1 VDVSRYAGIIG
12 IVFAAAAVLGIIAYT
27 KLEIYPLKKTVE
39 VSREARAND
48 FLALERWLN
57 ANGRPVRK
65 IPGGSSAD
73 ITGTP
78 EKTVFIQS
86 SVFNWDDSDMDSLV
100 SWINGGGNLVVSL
113 DHTPWG
119 EGPPVS
125 FLLGFGVYV
134 EAYPFEDEETS
145 GGENANA
152 SGVTDAGGEI
162 QRGKD
167 FFPVFDYRLRFKI
180 LSPEEKTAHDAERPE
195 TFTDH
200 NGNIKLVN
208 VPAEEG
214 RLTVFGYPDFMVNDN
229 LRSEI
234 NARLAWSLFEE
245 GSVLFIRGRRIVK
258 SFFGKFA
265 ERGDFVP
272 LCVSLAV
279 LVVAGFW
286 MVIPVF
292 GLVRGGEKSRARPI
306 QERFR
311 AEIRLF
317 KKYRSLSIY
326 LDPYLRELRRKIPA
340 GNLPAGNSPAGETE
354 SEIQRIE
361 SALKSGKKMSNREII
376 RDLLIL
382 EKTMER
388 L

>member
-1 VDVSRYAGIIG
+1 MSRYAGIIG
-12 IVFAAAAVLGIIAYT
+12 MVFAAAAVLGIIAYT

-65 IPGGSSAD
+65 ISGGSSAD

-100 SWINGGGNLVVSL
+100 SWINGGGNLIVSL
-113 DHTPWG
+113 DYAPQG
-119 EGPPVS
+119 GGPPAS
-125 FLLGFGVYV
+125 FLLGFGVHV
-134 EAYPFEDEETS
+134 EAYPFEDEETP
-145 GGENANA
+145 GGESADA
-152 SGVTDAGGEI
+152 SGVIGAGGEI
-162 QRGKD
+162 QHRED
-167 FFPVFDYRLRFKI
+167 FFPAFDYRLRFKI
-180 LSPEEKTAHDAERPE
+180 FFPEERTGCNAGRPE

-200 NGNIKLVN
+200 DGNIKLVN
-208 VPAEEG
+208 IQAEEG
-214 RLTVFGYPDFMVNDN
+214 RLTVFGYPDFMVNYN
-229 LRSEI
+229 LRSET
-234 NARLAWSLFEE
+234 NARFAWSLFEE
-245 GSVLFIRGRRIVK
+245 GSVLFIRGRRIVQ

-272 LCVSLAV
+272 LCVSLLV

-292 GLVRGGEKSRARPI
+292 GLVRGGGKSRARPI

-340 GNLPAGNSPAGETE
+340 GNLPAGKSFAAETE

-361 SALKSGKKMSNREII
+361 SALRSGKKMSNKEII
-376 RDLLIL
+376 RNLLFL

>member
-1 VDVSRYAGIIG
+1 VSRYAGIIG
-12 IVFAAAAVLGIIAYT
+12 IALAAAAVLGIIAYT
-27 KLEIYPLKKTVE
+27 KLEIYPLKKSLE
-39 VSREARAND
+39 VSREAEAND
-48 FLALERWLN
+48 FLALERWLK
-57 ANGRPVRK
+57 AGGRLVRK
-65 IPGGSSAD
+65 IPSGSSDD
-73 ITGTP
+73 ITGIP

-86 SVFNWDDSDMDSLV
+86 SAFDWDNSDMDSLA
-100 SWINGGGNLVVSL
+100 SWINGGGNLIVSL
-113 DHTPWG
+113 DYTPYG
-119 EGPPVS
+119 EDPPGS
-125 FLLGFGVYV
+125 FLSGFGVYV

-145 GGENANA
+145 GDEDDAS
-152 SGVTDAGGEI
+152 SGVINTGGEI
-162 QRGKD
+162 PYGED
-167 FFPVFDYRLRFKI
+167 AFFPDFDYRLRFKI
-180 LSPEEKTAHDAERPE
+180 FSPEEGAGHDAGGPE

-208 VPAEEG
+208 IPAEEG
-214 RLTVFGYPDFMVNDN
+214 RLTVFGDSDFMVNYN
-229 LRSEI
+229 LRMEV
-234 NARLAWSLFEE
+234 NARLAWSLFGE
-245 GSVLFIRGRRIVK
+245 GGVLFIRGRRIVK

-326 LDPYLRELRRKIPA
+326 LEPYLGELRRKISS
-340 GNLPAGNSPAGETE
+340 GNLPAGNSFAGETE
-354 SEIQRIE
+354 SEIRRIE
-361 SALKSGKKMSNREII
+361 SALQSGKKMSNKEII

>member
-1 VDVSRYAGIIG
+1 MVL
-12 IVFAAAAVLGIIAYT
+12 AAAAVLGIIAYT

-39 VSREARAND
+39 ASREAQTND

-73 ITGTP
+73 ITGAP

-86 SVFNWDDSDMDSLV
+86 SVFDWDSDMDSLA
-100 SWINGGGNLVVSL
+100 SWINSGGNLVVSL
-113 DHTPWG
+113 DYTPQG
-119 EGPPVS
+119 EGPPAS

-145 GGENANA
+145 GDEDAEAPGAVN
-152 SGVTDAGGEI
+152 AGGEI
-162 QRGKD
+162 RRGE
-167 FFPVFDYRLRFKI
+167 FSFPDFDYRLRFKI
-180 LSPEEKTAHDAERPE
+180 FSSGEGAGCAAGQPE
-195 TFTDH
+195 TFTDYS
-200 NGNIKLVN
+200 GNIRLVN

-214 RLTVFGYPDFMVNDN
+214 RLTVFGDPYFMVNYN
-229 LRSEI
+229 LLSET
-234 NARLAWSLFEE
+234 NARLAWSLFGE
-245 GSVLFIRGRRIVK
+245 GGVLFIRGRRIAK
-258 SFFGKFA
+258 SFFGKLA

-272 LCVSLAV
+272 LLVSLFV
-279 LVVAGFW
+279 LVGAGFW

-326 LDPYLRELRRKIPA
+326 LDPYLGELRRKIPF
-340 GNLPAGNSPAGETE
+340 GNPPAENFFDAETE

-361 SALKSGKKMSNREII
+361 SAVKQGRISNKEII

-382 EKTMER
+382 EKIMER